1 MAGGKGD
8 CVFVFVVE
16 DLYLLFL
23 FPSLSGVP
31 DSYPLAGA
39 VADIK

>member
-1 MAGGKGD
+1 MVGGKGD
-8 CVFVFVVE
+8 YVFVFVVE

-23 FPSLSGVP
+23 VPSLSGVP

-39 VADIK
+39 VAGIQ